1 MLLYKTIKQ
10 SGTSNYRVLGS
21 RHLGFVFEVQS
32 ELQAK
37 EILKQ
42 FKQDYHDATH
52 VCHAFRL
59 GPQGELTKFSDDGE
73 PSGTAGKPMAG
84 ALMSAGLTQ
93 VLALVVRYYGGTKLG
108 TGGLIQAYRTAVE
121 LAIEEAGVVEKE
133 WRIIAQINCSYEDL
147 PGVMQFL
154 KSHDAEKLS
163 LIQLE
168 KCELS
173 YSINASQKEALQQM
187 MLGLKNSTL
196 IWIE

>member
-1 MLLYKTIKQ
+1 
-10 SGTSNYRVLGS
+10 
-21 RHLGFVFEVQS
+21 
-32 ELQAK
+32 
-37 EILKQ
+37 
-42 FKQDYHDATH
+42 
-52 VCHAFRL
+52 
-59 GPQGELTKFSDDGE
+59 LTKYSDDGE

-147 PGVMQFL
+147 PSVMQFL